1 MSTTV
6 MAARYLHAP
15 ASDPYRVLFDH
26 LSAGAARCRLI
37 VECDRVV
44 DVEVI
49 DSNSAFDPLRDSL
62 PQLYGLFSQ
71 VRELGRP
78 QTHQLRTEDALLSAS
93 AYPVAR
99 DEMMVVIE
107 DMTARERLEQRSRE
121 SQGRFEQAF
130 HGNAAAMVIAHR
142 HDLRIIDVNPR
153 WLELFGATRD
163 EVIGR
168 TAVEVGVITE
178 SGAASRIAEHE
189 QFASGYDA
197 EIELRTRAGA
207 DITVLASAKPI
218 DIAEGRCILTT
229 LIDITARKHAEE
241 AFAVAFSASPA
252 GMILVDNASETI
264 VAVNNR
270 LLEMTRDR
278 REDLVG
284 RRASDLKLLLSPSR
298 DELLAEIERSGRLDS
313 VEVLLACKDGPGVWA
328 ITSTETIKLHDRV
341 HRLSV
346 FTDITTRKRSERR
359 LMTQL
364 VVGRRLAE
372 SSDVDAAIPQ
382 VLEVMCRGEG
392 WDCGAVWLP
401 GAEHRGLHCCG
412 TWRDSA
418 LAEELGA
425 PTRVIER
432 SSDSLLGRVLA
443 TGVAE
448 KVALDPATGAHGVQA
463 AAAGM
468 RLAAAFPLLRGNA
481 VLGVVAMAARAGDGG
496 FDIAERALFESVGR
510 LLGLFIERARA
521 EAALRELNVDLER
534 RVLERTHE
542 LETSNRDLESFSS
555 SVSHDLRAPLRAI
568 HGFSEMLLEDFA
580 GELSADAAELVAR
593 IHASGGRLRKLIDE
607 LLAFSRLGRDGLRL
621 CHVELDPLVRAVCD
635 ELLVGRE
642 LGGRLDLR
650 VMPLGSC
657 RADASLLRTVWTNLI
672 DNALKYARNR
682 ERIVIDIGREDRAGE
697 IVYFVRDNG
706 TGFDMAHVDRLFGV
720 FQRLHA
726 ASEFEGTGVGLANV
740 RRIVE
745 RHNGRVA
752 AASELGRG
760 SRFEFTLGTEV
771 K

>member
-1 MSTTV
+1 MSTTA
-6 MAARYLHAP
+6 MAARHLHAP

-26 LSAGAARCRLI
+26 LSAGAAWCRLI
-37 VECDRVV
+37 VDGDRVV
-44 DVEVI
+44 DVELV
-49 DSNSAFDPLRDSL
+49 DSNAAFQPLRGSL
-62 PQLYGLFSQ
+62 PQLYGMFSQ

-78 QTHQLRTEDALLSAS
+78 ATAQVRTEGAVLAAS
-93 AYPVAR
+93 AYPVGR
-99 DEMMVVIE
+99 DEVMVVIE
-107 DMTARERLEQRSRE
+107 DVTARERLEQRSRE
-121 SQGRFEQAF
+121 SQDRFEQAF

-142 HDLRIIDVNPR
+142 NDLRIVDVNPR
-153 WLELFGATRD
+153 WLEMFGATRD

-168 TAVEVGVITE
+168 TAVELGVITE
-178 SGAASRIAEHE
+178 SGARSRIAEHQ
-189 QFASGYDA
+189 QFADGHEA
-197 EIELRTRAGA
+197 ELELRTRTGA
-207 DITVLASAKPI
+207 SVTVLASAKPI
-218 DIAEGRCILTT
+218 EIAEGRCTLTT

-252 GMILVDNASETI
+252 GMILVDTVSDTV

-284 RRASDLKLLLSPSR
+284 RRTGELRLVVDPPR
-298 DELLAEIERSGRLDS
+298 EVLLAEIERSGRLNG
-313 VEVLLACKDGPGVWA
+313 VEVELACEGGPGVSA
-328 ITSTETIKLHDRV
+328 LASTETIMLHDRV
-341 HRLSV
+341 HRLTV
-346 FTDITTRKRSERR
+346 FTDITTRKRSENR
-359 LMTQL
+359 LLTQL
-364 VVGRRLAE
+364 RVGRRLAE
-372 SSDVDAAIPQ
+372 ASELDAAIPH
-382 VLEVMCRGEG
+382 VLEALCRGEG

-401 GAEHRGLHCCG
+401 GVEQGVLQCCG
-412 TWRDSA
+412 TWRDPR
-418 LAEELGA
+418 LASELGA

-448 KVALDPATGAHGVQA
+448 KVVLDPATGAHGVAA

-468 RLAAAFPLLRGNA
+468 RCAVAFPVLRGSA
-481 VLGVVAMAARAGDGG
+481 VLGVVAMAARGGDHAL
-496 FDIAERALFESVGR
+496 DTAERALLDSVGR

-521 EAALRELNVDLER
+521 EASLRELNVELER

-542 LETSNRDLESFSS
+542 LETSNRDLEAFSS

-580 GELSADAAELVAR
+580 GELSTEARDLVAR
-593 IHASGGRLRKLIDE
+593 IHAGGGRLRKLVDE
-607 LLAFSRLGRDGLRL
+607 LLAFARLGRDGLRL
-621 CHVELDPLVRAVCD
+621 GHVELDPLVRAVCD

-642 LGGRLDLR
+642 LGGRLELR
-650 VMPLGSC
+650 ATPLGSC

-672 DNALKYARNR
+672 DNALKYARTR
-682 ERIVIDIGREDRAGE
+682 ERIKIEIGRDDRCGE
-697 IVYFVRDNG
+697 VVYFVRDNG
-706 TGFDMAHVDRLFGV
+706 IGFDMAHADRLFGV

-726 ASEFEGTGVGLANV
+726 GSEFEGTGVGLANV

-745 RHNGRVA
+745 RHNGRVGA
-752 AASELGRG
+752 TSELGRG